1 VLVDDRIPC
10 VDKQPILSRCK
21 DINET
26 WVSLLE
32 KAYAKLYGCYEALIS
47 GTIDDALAEMTGFV
61 SEKLDL
67 HDVQGN
73 FPNKAL
79 GGAEKFW

>member
-1 VLVDDRIPC
+1 MFRFFKDFRWIYVIVDDRIPC
-10 VDKQPILSRCK
+10 VDKQPVFSRCK
-21 DINET
+21 DLKET

-61 SEKLDL
+61 SEKMDL
-67 HDVQGN
+67 HD
-73 FPNKAL
+73 P
-79 GGAEKFW
+79 